1 MKTKFFYP
9 LMLICLSCFN
19 GQSQE
24 NKAESIIRQYF
35 SMVDHGQF
43 ENIGSILSD
52 DLSVSAPFSPVAL
65 DKNAWLGT
73 GQMFKTAFPDME
85 HVIVRWFGDDNSAV
99 VEGIFKGTNTGS
111 MMGNPPTGN
120 RAELGFTTIFEL
132 DGKGKI
138 KRINVKFD
146 QKAFEAQLMK
156 GINPNAM
163 MEQRA
168 RDMLKAA
175 DRSDVDKY
183 GEYWTTDSKNVF
195 AGEISDIT
203 TMKNRILAFNKG
215 FPDIERKVVAVQV
228 CGNSLFIRGELHGT
242 NTAMFMGQ
250 EATGNKIHLTWLG
263 EYQFNA
269 EGKFTDGRVE
279 SDFSKLKAQ
288 LQKTEM
294 K

>member
-1 MKTKFFYP
+1 MKTKFFY
-9 LMLICLSCFN
+9 LFTFFCLTFFYSQ
-19 GQSQE
+19 GQE

-35 SMVDHGQF
+35 SMIDHGQF
-43 ENIGSILSD
+43 ESIGSLLAD
-52 DLSVSAPFSPVAL
+52 ELTVSAPFSPVAI
-65 DKNAWLGT
+65 DKNGWLGT
-73 GQMFKTAFPDME
+73 GKMFKTAFPDME
-85 HVIVRWFGDDNSAV
+85 HEMVRWFADDNNAV

-120 RAELGFTTIFEL
+120 RAELEFTTIFEL

-156 GINPNAM
+156 DINPHAM
-163 MEQRA
+163 QEQRA

-175 DRSDVDKY
+175 DMSDMEKY
-183 GEYWTTDSKNVF
+183 ASYWTADSKNVF
-195 AGEISDIT
+195 AGEVSDIN

-215 FPDIERKVVAVQV
+215 FPDIERKVVSVQV
-228 CGNSLFIRGELHGT
+228 CGNSLFIRGELRGT
-242 NTAMFMGQ
+242 NTGMFMGQ
-250 EATGNKIHLTWLG
+250 EATSNKIHLTWLG

-269 EGKFTDGRVE
+269 EGKFTGGRVE
-279 SDFSKLKAQ
+279 ADFSKLMAQ
-288 LQKTEM
+288 LQMKEM